1 MAGTA
6 CCSTSKTS
14 PGVRTTCA
22 ARLDLSTDF
31 EGLGSFNLKLSHNRY
46 WLTAIETEWRNRLQT
61 GAIPAI
67 FTELYHPLNWTV
79 GLANDWLVAGYPTGA
94 VLFTAQ
100 AATRSRANKRT
111 TSRAGID
118 LGEPWGRFGEFRLGL
133 GTQRVAASPTLVAAG
148 LSIPPTATQASE
160 TGLRL
165 AVVVDQ
171 LDFASFPQHGYRLQR

>member
-6 CCSTSKTS
+6 WCSTSKTS

-31 EGLGSFNLKLSHNRY
+31 EGLGSFNLKLSHNRH
-46 WLTAIETEWRNRLQT
+46 WLTANGTEWRNRLQI

-100 AATRSRANKRT
+100 AATRSRA
-111 TSRAGID
+111 TSAPRPGQASIWEN
-118 LGEPWGRFGEFRLGL
+118 LG
-133 GTQRVAASPTLVAAG
+133 AASVNFVWGWERNAWQRRRHWSRPGCPSPRRRRRPPRPDCVW
-148 LSIPPTATQASE
+148 LS
-160 TGLRL
+160 L
-165 AVVVDQ
+165 
-171 LDFASFPQHGYRLQR
+171 